1 MENLKFP
8 KISKELIEV
17 LEMRFPDRSP
27 DLQDPIDAIRYQ
39 SGQVSVVRLI
49 RHHFNLQNQNVLEK

>member
-8 KISKELIEV
+8 KISKELIDV

-49 RHHFNLQNQNVLEK
+49 RHHFNLQNQNILEK

>member
-27 DLQDPIDAIRYQ
+27 DLQDPIDAIRHQ